1 MTQYLFSFLQHK
13 SRVTLLHIG
22 EWLKGRHTNDMI

>member
-1 MTQYLFSFLQHK
+1 MTHHQLSFLQHK
-13 SRVTLLHIG
+13 SRVPLLHIG